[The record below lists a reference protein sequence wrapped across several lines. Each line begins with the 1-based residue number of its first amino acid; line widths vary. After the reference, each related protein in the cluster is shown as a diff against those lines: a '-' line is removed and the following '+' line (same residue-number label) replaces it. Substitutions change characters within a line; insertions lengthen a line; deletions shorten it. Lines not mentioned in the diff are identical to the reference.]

1 MSVPAAVMVSVPPL
15 DVCVPPVIPMF
26 ASASVVVVAG
36 IHWKP
41 VGDSPAV
48 ALSKSA
54 GVGVLVVCEL
64 AARPIKAVGLKLA
77 NVYGFVTWLQVLP
90 SLEVEPLNVVPERS
104 RRSQIGTALPVTLV
118 TVVVAPG
125 VGRSW
130 KAEPE
135 GVLPTN
141 AFIASGD
148 APSRAIRPAFA

>member
-1 MSVPAAVMVSVPPL
+1 MAASRGVFAPAGVQLKPGGVTVAMLSNVAV
-15 DVCVPPVIPMF
+15 
-26 ASASVVVVAG
+26 
-36 IHWKP
+36 
-41 VGDSPAV
+41 
-48 ALSKSA
+48 
-54 GVGVLVVCEL
+54 VGVLVVCEL

-77 NVYGFVTWLQVLP
+77 NVYGFVTWLQELP

-135 GVLPTN
+135 GVMPTN